1 MAGDERE
8 GKKKKIRNYSIF
20 NCLISRLLIANCF
33 LLLFRRIFR
42 QGEFFSQRKMNKK
55 VFSREFAGRT
65 LSVEVGELAQQANGS
80 VLLHYGDS
88 TVLATAVINPKAKEK
103 CDYLPL
109 SVEYEEKLYAAGKIK
124 GSRFI
129 KREGKAQDSAVLKG
143 RFIDRTL
150 RPRFN
155 NAIRNEIQVVV
166 TVLSYDRTNDTDVL
180 GIVAASL
187 ALSISDIP
195 WDGPVSGVRVGRKDG
210 QMLINPTFDERAG
223 SDLEVVVAGTA
234 KKINMMEA
242 GAKEMPEEIMLEA
255 ISAGQK
261 AYEELIAFQNE
272 IIAQLKPEKRVLE
285 IKNTPADFETK
296 VIKFLENKLEEA
308 IYVKE
313 KHTRMNRLGQLHN
326 DLVQFVKESETENI
340 DEKVLAAG
348 SLLEKKIDETVHAN
362 ILKNDKRPD
371 GRKNNEVREL
381 SCRAG
386 VLARTHG
393 SAIFNRGNTQAL
405 STVTLGSPGDKQTI
419 DGLDEE
425 YEKRFIH
432 HYNFPPFSVGET
444 GGFRG
449 PGRREIGHGALAERV
464 LTQIIPAEAD
474 FPYTIRVV
482 SEILSSNGSSSMASV
497 CGSSMAL
504 MDAGVPIKAP
514 AAGIAMGLMM
524 DDKGN
529 YKVLT
534 DIQGP
539 EDHHGDMDCK
549 VAGTANGV
557 CGLQMDVKIEG
568 VDLNILRDTLAQAKE
583 ARLHILK
590 SMNEAISA
598 HRANLSPFAPRIVTI
613 QINPDKIR
621 DVIGPGGKVINE
633 ITAQT
638 GVKIDI
644 EDSGLIFVTSADE
657 PSSQKAVEWIKNLTH
672 EVTAGEEYQGRVTR
686 IINFGAFVEILPGQ
700 EGLVHISELA
710 PFRVE
715 RVDDIVKVGDKVTV
729 KVKAIDDMG
738 RINLTMRNSQ
748 KNNFPESS
756 SK

>member
-1 MAGDERE
+1 MD
-8 GKKKKIRNYSIF
+8 
-20 NCLISRLLIANCF
+20 
-33 LLLFRRIFR
+33 
-42 QGEFFSQRKMNKK
+42 KK
-55 VFSREFAGRT
+55 VFTREFAGRT
-65 LSVEVGELAQQANGS
+65 ISVEVGELAQQANGS

-88 TVLATAVINPKAKEK
+88 TVLATAVMSNKAKEK

-109 SVEYEEKLYAAGKIK
+109 SVEFEEKLYAAGKIK

-129 KREGKAQDSAVLKG
+129 KREGKAQDSAVIKG
-143 RFIDRTL
+143 RLIDRTL

-155 NAIRNEIQVVV
+155 QKIRNDIQVVV
-166 TVLSYDRTNDTDVL
+166 TVLSYDGANDPDVL

-195 WDGPVSGVRVGRKDG
+195 WSGPVAGVRVGRNDG
-210 QMLINPTFDERAG
+210 QFVINPILKQRTE
-223 SDLEVVVAGTA
+223 SDLDIIVAGTA
-234 KKINMMEA
+234 QKINMLEA
-242 GAKEMPEEIMLEA
+242 GAKEMPEDVMAEA
-255 ISAGQK
+255 IGAGQK
-261 AYEELIAFQNE
+261 AYEELISFQNE
-272 IIAQLKPEKRVLE
+272 IIAELKPAKRTLD
-285 IKNTPADFETK
+285 IKETPADFEAK
-296 VIKFLENKLEEA
+296 VVKFLKDKLEDA

-313 KHTRMNRLGQLHN
+313 KHTRMNRLGQLHG
-326 DLVQFVKESETENI
+326 DLIKFIKETETENV
-340 DEKVLAAG
+340 DEKTLMAG
-348 SLLEKKIDETVHAN
+348 SLFETKIDETVHAN
-362 ILKNDKRPD
+362 ILKSDKRPD
-371 GRKNNEVREL
+371 GRKLDEVREL
-381 SCRAG
+381 SCRTG

-419 DGLDEE
+419 DGLEEE

-449 PGRREIGHGALAERV
+449 PGRREIGHGSLAERV
-464 LTQIIPAEAD
+464 LTQIIPAEID

-549 VAGTANGV
+549 VAGTTNGV
-557 CGLQMDVKIEG
+557 CGIQMDVKIEG
-568 VDLNILRDTLAQAKE
+568 VDLKVLQDTMAQAKE

-590 SMNEAISA
+590 CMNEAISA

-621 DVIGPGGKVINE
+621 EVIGPGGKVINE

-644 EDSGLIFVTSADE
+644 EDSGLIFVTSVDE
-657 PSSQKAVEWIKNLTH
+657 ASSQKAVEWIKNITH
-672 EVTAGEEYQGRVTR
+672 EVAAGEEYQGKVTR